1 MLTSQMKTPWQ
12 ERVPVR
18 LAVITLSSFLYAL
31 NLKSFVAAGDLF
43 PGGFA
48 GLSRLI
54 QRAAAVYL
62 DLTVPFAPLNLLFN
76 AIPAIISFKLI
87 GKKFTLYSCLA
98 IVLTSFFTD
107 LIPTIEIT
115 EDVLLVCVFGGLLNG
130 LGLGIIYRAGV
141 TTGGVDIVVK
151 FLRIKYQYLNF
162 GTLMLILDV
171 AILAVYALIF
181 NTLEA
186 AMYSTIAMFVVSRA
200 IDVVL
205 YGLSA
210 SKVCYIISDE
220 SDKLKNTITHQ
231 LGRGVTLLH
240 GEGAYTGK
248 AKNVILC
255 VIKKTQ
261 ITQVR
266 RIVKTVDV
274 HAFLIVTDA
283 RDVFGNGFENIES
296 EN

>member
-1 MLTSQMKTPWQ
+1 
-12 ERVPVR
+12 
-18 LAVITLSSFLYAL
+18 
-31 NLKSFVAAGDLF
+31 
-43 PGGFA
+43 
-48 GLSRLI
+48 
-54 QRAAAVYL
+54 
-62 DLTVPFAPLNLLFN
+62 
-76 AIPAIISFKLI
+76 
-87 GKKFTLYSCLA
+87 
-98 IVLTSFFTD
+98 
-107 LIPTIEIT
+107 
-115 EDVLLVCVFGGLLNG
+115 
-130 LGLGIIYRAGV
+130 
-141 TTGGVDIVVK
+141 
-151 FLRIKYQYLNF
+151 
-162 GTLMLILDV
+162 
-171 AILAVYALIF
+171 
-181 NTLEA
+181 
-186 AMYSTIAMFVVSRA
+186 MYSTIAMFVVSKA

-220 SDKLKNTITHQ
+220 SDKLKNAITHQ

-240 GEGAYTGK
+240 GEGAYTGR